1 MNYDRTPFDLTL
13 GRIPL
18 TLQYDVLFISFLI
31 AQSAQNSLENGC
43 NKPKPD
49 INHDVIFLIE
59 LNWWEEKGG
68 GTLQQQR
75 DSLDNSERINVAR
88 ITDGKWHR
96 GRKSLYVCLDPL
108 QTHMAVERFYSLT
121 LWSSAFRGYF
131 QIRIDQLLLY
141 LDCFLSLR
149 YIKLPANIIYI
160 NIYTSVS

>member
-68 GTLQQQR
+68 GESTTAKRFARQQWENQR
-75 DSLDNSERINVAR
+75 CENNRREMASGPEVA
-88 ITDGKWHR
+88 
-96 GRKSLYVCLDPL
+96 VCVSRPSPNA
-108 QTHMAVERFYSLT
+108 HGCG
-121 LWSSAFRGYF
+121 AFLF
-131 QIRIDQLLLY
+131 IDVMILG
-141 LDCFLSLR
+141 
-149 YIKLPANIIYI
+149 LPWLFSDQDRPAAAISRLFSFS
-160 NIYTSVS
+160 TVH